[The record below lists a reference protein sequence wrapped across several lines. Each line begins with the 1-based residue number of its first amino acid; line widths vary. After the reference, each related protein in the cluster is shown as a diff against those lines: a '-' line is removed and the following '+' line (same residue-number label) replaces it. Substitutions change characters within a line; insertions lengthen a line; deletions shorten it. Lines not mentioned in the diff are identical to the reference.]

1 MPALHIRLYWLFCRP
16 VGNWLARHQGKES
29 DTIYQAVYSAIL
41 ALQCCNWTKHQL
53 WKLQHEPFRNEMRN
67 GRQYA
72 RFRFT
77 KTWRLPRPPRTAVGY
92 SNSDIFTLQ
101 KFAIKGCTRMYR
113 PWWLPPKVHLCIKHH
128 RFCYVGNKIS
138 WNGDSIHFLQMALNV
153 STAHP
158 VWVHSL
164 KLNDWTKCKLWKLF
178 NSCAK
183 RAYANERVCELANSI
198 FITAT
203 DGGSDNSSDILAW
216 AKIRYQTMYKD
227 VHCLM
232 SAPF

>member
-1 MPALHIRLYWLFCRP
+1 MVAEVIPSQFIASATYNALLTVLPSCRQFTRKASRKSIGYDLSSGLFCHSCLTMLQLNKASALE
-16 VGNWLARHQGKES
+16 VAAWAVSEWNEKRH
-29 DTIYQAVYSAIL
+29 TIRTFSFYENVTVTEAAQS
-41 ALQCCNWTKHQL
+41 
-53 WKLQHEPFRNEMRN
+53 EP
-67 GRQYA
+67 
-72 RFRFT
+72 
-77 KTWRLPRPPRTAVGY
+77 L
-92 SNSDIFTLQ
+92 
-101 KFAIKGCTRMYR
+101 
-113 PWWLPPKVHLCIKHH
+113 KVHLCIQHH
-128 RFCYVGNKIS
+128 RFCYVGNKIG
-138 WNGDSIHFLQMALNV
+138 WNRDSIHFLQMALNV

-183 RAYANERVCELANSI
+183 RAYVNERVCELANSI

-216 AKIRYQTMYKD
+216 AKISYQTMYKD